1 MDTCWIFVFL
11 HYFDMQCAL
20 DMHVYSLV
28 CVLYLFLCVFMC
40 AGVLV
45 GLCIHKV
52 YACMHRIQ
60 KCTVSVRAFV
70 CVFQVCQV

>member
-20 DMHVYSLV
+20 DMYMYSLV
-28 CVLYLFLCVFMC
+28 CALYLFLCVFMC

-45 GLCIHKV
+45 CLCMHKV
-52 YACMHRIQ
+52 CAHV
-60 KCTVSVRAFV
+60 CTRYRSV
-70 CVFQVCQV
+70 QYL